1 MTKTPPSASARDQHD
16 AEWVYATPLSTRLLS
31 PLGRRIHDLSS
42 LPHVVEVV
50 VAACGYAFNPAAFPG
65 WPVLVYFVSRRGL
78 RASSSSSA
86 AARHTSAF
94 AYLLDSP
101 AYAKARETL
110 SQPLPPEQE
119 ALFLAGCYVG
129 SALVTLALTELAK
142 RACATTRPRIPP
154 EGGEHARATRRRYG
168 ALVGSLKSTHAFPSG
183 DCAQA
188 ANLCLFLWRCVPDH
202 ARAAAGK
209 DVPLAMV
216 LCGLFLP
223 GVAFARVFYRC
234 HWIED
239 CLGGMALA
247 WTWHAL
253 ARRAAGLADLHV
265 APA

>member
-1 MTKTPPSASARDQHD
+1 MTKTPPSSASARDDRQHD

-31 PLGRRIHDLSS
+31 PLSRRIHGLSS

-65 WPVLVYFVSRRGL
+65 WPVLVYFASRRGL
-78 RASSSSSA
+78 RASSRSSA
-86 AARHTSAF
+86 AREKSVLTNM
-94 AYLLDSP
+94 LDIP
-101 AYAKARETL
+101 AYTK
-110 SQPLPPEQE
+110 PEQE
-119 ALFLAGCYVG
+119 ALFIAGCYVG

-142 RACATTRPRIPP
+142 HMFATTRPQVPP
-154 EGGEHARATRRRYG
+154 EGHKNAAVTRRYG

-188 ANLCLFLWRCVPDH
+188 ANLCLFLCRCIPEHV
-202 ARAAAGK
+202 RAAAGK
-209 DVPLAMV
+209 DVPLTM
-216 LCGLFLP
+216 LFFGMFLP

-253 ARRAAGLADLHV
+253 ARRAAGLAGLRV